1 MGKRSVTLLLV
12 AVLAAAFMT
21 LAAPSASALSS
32 SESCFVNS
40 LNAERAAVGRPKL
53 AVKGDLV
60 ANARNH
66 SAEMAADGTIYHN
79 NNLSKEI
86 DGNWWALGENVGMGP
101 SCSSIHDAFMASPGH
116 KANILDKDYNQIG
129 VGVVV
134 KDGTIY
140 VTEVFAGRPSSS
152 SAPAPAPKPVV
163 KKTTTA
169 KPSTSTASAPAPKP
183 KPKPKPKPAPKPAP
197 VLKASP
203 RTVDVLVQLAGM
215 DAHQVDPATGA
226 AMGV

>member
-1 MGKRSVTLLLV
+1 MGKRTASLLLV
-12 AVLAAAFMT
+12 AVFAATFMA

-32 SESCFVNS
+32 YESCFVNS
-40 LNAERAAVGRPKL
+40 LNSERAAVGRPKL
-53 AVKGDLV
+53 AVKSDLV

-66 SAEMAADGTIYHN
+66 SEDMAADGTIYHN
-79 NNLSKEI
+79 SKLSSQI

-101 SCSSIHDAFMASPGH
+101 SCGSIHDAFMASPGH
-116 KANILDKDYNQIG
+116 KANILDRDYNQIG

-140 VTEVFAGRPSSS
+140 VTEVFAGRKSTTTTS
-152 SAPAPAPKPVV
+152 KPRTTVS
-163 KKTTTA
+163 KTTTT
-169 KPSTSTASAPAPKP
+169 TSRPRTTTASAPAP

-197 VLKASP
+197 VLTASP

-215 DAHQVDPATGA
+215 DANQVDPATGA

>member
-1 MGKRSVTLLLV
+1 MGKRTVS
-12 AVLAAAFMT
+12 AVLIAALAAAFMA
-21 LAAPSASALSS
+21 LAAPSASALTSH
-32 SESCFVNS
+32 ESCFVNS
-40 LNAERAAVGRPKL
+40 LNAERSAVGRPKL
-53 AVKGDLV
+53 TVKSDLV

-66 SAEMAADGTIYHN
+66 SEDMAADGTIYHN
-79 NNLSKEI
+79 DNLSKQI
-86 DGNWWALGENVGMGP
+86 SGDWWALGENVGMGP
-101 SCSSIHDAFMASPGH
+101 TCGSIHDAFMASPGH

-140 VTEVFAGRPSSS
+140 VTEVFAGRPSSTGG

-163 KKTTTA
+163 KKTTSA
-169 KPSTSTASAPAPKP
+169 APKPATAPAPA
-183 KPKPKPKPAPKPAP
+183 PKPKPKPAPKPAP
-197 VLKASP
+197 LTASP

-215 DAHQVDPATGA
+215 DANQVDPATGA

>member
-1 MGKRSVTLLLV
+1 MGKRTVSAVLV
-12 AVLAAAFMT
+12 AALAAAFMA
-21 LAAPSASALSS
+21 LAAPSASALTSH
-32 SESCFVNS
+32 ESCFVNS
-40 LNAERAAVGRPKL
+40 LNAERSAVGRPKL
-53 AVKGDLV
+53 TVKSDLV

-66 SAEMAADGTIYHN
+66 SEDMAADGTIYHN
-79 NNLSKEI
+79 NNLSKQI
-86 DGNWWALGENVGMGP
+86 SGNWWALGENVGMGP
-101 SCSSIHDAFMASPGH
+101 TCGAIHDAFMASPGH

-140 VTEVFAGRPSSS
+140 VTEVFAGRPSSTGG

-163 KKTTTA
+163 KKTTSA
-169 KPSTSTASAPAPKP
+169 APKPATAPAPA
-183 KPKPKPKPAPKPAP
+183 PKPKPKPAPKPAP
-197 VLKASP
+197 LTASP

-215 DAHQVDPATGA
+215 DANQVDPATGA

>member
-1 MGKRSVTLLLV
+1 MGKRTVSAVLV
-12 AVLAAAFMT
+12 AAIAAAFMA

-32 SESCFVNS
+32 YESCFVNS
-40 LNAERAAVGRPKL
+40 LNAERSAVGRPKL

-60 ANARNH
+60 SNARNH
-66 SAEMAADGTIYHN
+66 SADMAADGTIYHN
-79 NNLSKEI
+79 DNLAKEI

-101 SCSSIHDAFMASPGH
+101 SCESIHDAFMASPGH

-134 KDGTIY
+134 KDGTVY

-152 SAPAPAPKPVV
+152 TSPAPAPKPVV
-163 KKTTTA
+163 KKTTSSA
-169 KPSTSTASAPAPKP
+169 PSTSTAPAPA
-183 KPKPKPKPAPKPAP
+183 PKPKPKPAPKPAP
-197 VLKASP
+197 VLTASP

-215 DAHQVDPATGA
+215 DANQVDPATGA

>member
-1 MGKRSVTLLLV
+1 MGKRIASLLV
-12 AVLAAAFMT
+12 VAVFAATFMA

-32 SESCFVNS
+32 YESCFVNS
-40 LNAERAAVGRPKL
+40 LNSERAAVGRPKL
-53 AVKGDLV
+53 AVKSDLV

-66 SAEMAADGTIYHN
+66 SERMAADGTIYHN
-79 NNLSKEI
+79 SKLASQI
-86 DGNWWALGENVGMGP
+86 DGNWYALGENVGMGP
-101 SCSSIHDAFMASPGH
+101 TCGSIHDAFMASPGH
-116 KANILDKDYNQIG
+116 KANILDRDYNQIG

-140 VTEVFAGRPSSS
+140 VTEVFAGRKSTTTS
-152 SAPAPAPKPVV
+152 KPRTTVS
-163 KKTTTA
+163 KTTTTTS
-169 KPSTSTASAPAPKP
+169 KPSTTTASAPAPKP

-197 VLKASP
+197 VLTASP

-215 DAHQVDPATGA
+215 DANQVDPATGA